1 MAEKSQ
7 QPALMQRYLAF
18 FAVLLLSACTA
29 SDKAEIND
37 VLDQRDASI
46 SQKNIQ
52 TYTSLLSSVYHKPD
66 EKSALKNIQHIFD
79 AFDKVKMSSRD
90 RRIQIIDDEHA
101 ICEQTYILQV
111 LADGDWRK
119 IVQREQLKFHKDKS
133 GWKIS
138 SGL

>member
-1 MAEKSQ
+1 M
-7 QPALMQRYLAF
+7 RYLFILVALF
-18 FAVLLLSACTA
+18 LSACT

-37 VLDQRDASI
+37 LLDQRDTSI

-52 TYTSLLSSVYHKPD
+52 TYTSLLSDAYHKPD
-66 EKSALKNIQHIFD
+66 ENSALKSIKHIFD

-90 RRIQIIDDEHA
+90 RRIQVIDDEHA

-111 LADGDWRK
+111 LADGEWRK